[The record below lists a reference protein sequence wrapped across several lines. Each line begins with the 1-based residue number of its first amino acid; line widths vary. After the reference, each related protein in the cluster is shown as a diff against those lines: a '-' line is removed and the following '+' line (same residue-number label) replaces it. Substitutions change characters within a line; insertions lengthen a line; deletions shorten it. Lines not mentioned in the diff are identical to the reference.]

1 MKKFKQLYIKH
12 KEIILYLAFGLITTV
27 ISLLACFFTLKI
39 GVVFLHD
46 ENGEPTELLDILGST
61 MQWISGVLVA
71 FVTNKKWV
79 FTNAERGAKQ
89 TVKQLLTFSGSRV
102 VTYFVE
108 VVVNL
113 GVIALLELVG
123 YNTITMPL
131 IIVSIPLTSRV
142 WAKLVSSVIVVVSNY
157 FISKLIV
164 FRNKDTKSGR

>member
-1 MKKFKQLYIKH
+1 MKKLKLLYLKH
-12 KEIILYLAFGLITTV
+12 KEIILYIAFGIITTV
-27 ISLLACFFTLKI
+27 ISLLACFATLRI
-39 GVVFLHD
+39 GVIFLHD
-46 ENGEPTELLDILGST
+46 EKGEPTELLDILGST

-89 TVKQLLTFSGSRV
+89 TIKQLLTFSGSRV
-102 VTYFVE
+102 VTYFIE
-108 VVVNL
+108 VIVNL

-123 YNTITMPL
+123 YKTVTLPL
-131 IIVSIPLTSRV
+131 VIISIPLTSRI
-142 WAKLVSSVIVVVSNY
+142 WAKGVSSVIVVISNY

>member
-1 MKKFKQLYIKH
+1 MKNFKHLYIKH

-27 ISLLACFFTLKI
+27 VSLLACFATLKI

-89 TVKQLLTFSGSRV
+89 TVKQLLSFSGSRV

-123 YNTITMPL
+123 YKTITLPL
-131 IIVSIPLTSRV
+131 VIISIPLTSRI
-142 WAKLVSSVIVVVSNY
+142 WAKGVSSVIVVISNY

>member
-1 MKKFKQLYIKH
+1 MKKLKLLYLKH
-12 KEIILYLAFGLITTV
+12 KEIILYIAFGIITTV
-27 ISLLACFFTLKI
+27 ISLLACFATLRI
-39 GVVFLHD
+39 GVIFLHD
-46 ENGEPTELLDILGST
+46 EKGEPTELLDILGST

-89 TVKQLLTFSGSRV
+89 TIKQLLTFSGSRV
-102 VTYFVE
+102 VTYFIE
-108 VVVNL
+108 VIVNL

-123 YNTITMPL
+123 YKTITLPL
-131 IIVSIPLTSRV
+131 VIISIPLTSRI
-142 WAKLVSSVIVVVSNY
+142 WAKGVSSVIVVISNY

>member
-79 FTNAERGAKQ
+79 FTNAERGVKQ
-89 TVKQLLTFSGSRV
+89 TAKQLLTFSGSRV

-108 VVVNL
+108 VIVNL

-142 WAKLVSSVIVVVSNY
+142 WAKLVSSVIVVISNY